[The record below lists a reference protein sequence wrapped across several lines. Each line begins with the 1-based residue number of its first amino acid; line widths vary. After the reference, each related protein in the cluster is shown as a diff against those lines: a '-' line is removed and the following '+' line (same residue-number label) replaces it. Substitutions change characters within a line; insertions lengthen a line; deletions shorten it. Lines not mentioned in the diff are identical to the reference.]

1 MLSHCIQFMKTTTA
15 SESRPPEEGE
25 GVSPPTDLWL
35 NRIKYAT
42 QQHNLRRKML
52 PIPFLSVTKRIW
64 VKYSYLGAGGGSRG
78 SGGSESTVDLG
89 DSERVG
95 RVGVDLEGC

>member
-1 MLSHCIQFMKTTTA
+1 MF
-15 SESRPPEEGE
+15 
-25 GVSPPTDLWL
+25 
-35 NRIKYAT
+35 
-42 QQHNLRRKML
+42 

-89 DSERVG
+89 DSTERVG
-95 RVGVDLEGC
+95 RVSVDLEGR